1 MYSIDVLDKCF
12 NCIILCFITPTQ
24 IAMYLIY
31 FHSFCAHTFTHT
43 HTHTHTH
50 TQTHIYK
57 HIHTCISGLPMAV
70 QNHTTMWIFR
80 LNIPNSEKCFCIH
93 YISKQEKARVLFE
106 VLMHNTH
113 TEMFH

>member
-43 HTHTHTH
+43 HTNTHIQTHTH
-50 TQTHIYK
+50 MHIRPAHGCPEPYNDVDFSAK
-57 HIHTCISGLPMAV
+57 
-70 QNHTTMWIFR
+70 
-80 LNIPNSEKCFCIH
+80 
-93 YISKQEKARVLFE
+93 YSKF
-106 VLMHNTH
+106 
-113 TEMFH
+113 